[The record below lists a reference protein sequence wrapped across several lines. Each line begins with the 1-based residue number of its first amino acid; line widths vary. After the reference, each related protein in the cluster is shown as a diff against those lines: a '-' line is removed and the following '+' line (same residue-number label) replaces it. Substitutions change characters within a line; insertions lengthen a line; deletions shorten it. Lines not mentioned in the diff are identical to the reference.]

1 MKKLIA
7 VLLAVLMIFCCVA
20 CDNNSGKND
29 NNTEVAKR
37 ENPLKIG
44 INAHVFELRP
54 VMDPSST
61 LENIADM
68 AGVFG
73 FEYYRLST
81 PLDSMFTVGEG
92 DEPIFKEGQ
101 RKLIHQVIEKMSAAG
116 VKKFVA
122 VSDAPIYPYG
132 YSVTTSGVVPDPLV
146 EKDMY
151 MRWVKLYAKA
161 WGKIVEEYPAIAYVE
176 TMNEPDLGDANI
188 FTKQGHQW
196 GVDDQYKYST
206 TDKAH
211 MIADV
216 QYYTYKEIKAV
227 NPSVS
232 VTTPGFSTRR
242 EGEGFLDVLYEAI
255 ESGAHPYGED
265 FADTDPDN
273 YFDCINFHCYL
284 NSETLEDYFEHCDEF
299 YKATERHGD
308 AGKPAILT
316 ECGFTDHDN
325 VSQEEENGKNIAQL
339 LELYND
345 KMPYLDAAMFYMLND
360 YHDYS
365 VNTSEDNFGLF
376 TSFGDPEKP
385 CCPKPAAI
393 ELYKFMHKTKDVSP
407 IYKYCPEL
415 MPK

>member
-1 MKKLIA
+1 MKRLIA
-7 VLLAVLMIFCCVA
+7 LFIVVVLVLSCIG
-20 CDNNSGKND
+20 CDKNSGNS
-29 NNTEVAKR
+29 NTSITKR
-37 ENPLKIG
+37 QTPLKYG

-61 LENIADM
+61 LENIASM
-68 AGVFG
+68 AGEFG

-81 PLDSMFTVGEG
+81 PLDSMFEVGEN
-92 DEPIFKEGQ
+92 DTPIFKEGQ
-101 RKLIHQVIEKMSAAG
+101 RKLIHQVIEKMTASG

-146 EKDMY
+146 EKEMY
-151 MRWVKLYAKA
+151 IRWVKLYAKA
-161 WGKIVEEYPAIAYVE
+161 WAMIVKEYPQIAYVE

-196 GVDDQYKYST
+196 GIDDGYVYST

-216 QYYTYKEIKAV
+216 QYYTYKEVKAV
-227 NPSVS
+227 NPDVQ

-255 ESGAHPYGED
+255 ESAAHPYGED
-265 FADTDPDN
+265 FADTNPDN

-284 NSETLEDYFEHCDEF
+284 NNDTIENYLAHCDEF
-299 YKATERHGD
+299 YKATERHND
-308 AGKPAILT
+308 KGKPAILT
-316 ECGFTDHDN
+316 ECGFTDNDN
-325 VSQEEENGKNIAQL
+325 VSQETKNGNDMAEL
-339 LELYND
+339 LRIYND
-345 KMPYLDAAMFYMLND
+345 EMPYLEAAMFYMLND
-360 YHDYS
+360 YHGYS

-385 CCPKPAAI
+385 CYPKPAAI
-393 ELYKFMHKTKDVSP
+393 ELYKFMHKTEDISP
-407 IYKYCPEL
+407 LYKNCPEL